1 MAIQIEKRKPVSL
14 IKEQP
19 GLNQMIAGLGWD
31 PAIVNGHPVD
41 LDLSLFMLG
50 ENGKLVADEYFVFYN
65 NSSSPDGSTNH
76 PGDSRGGEGDGDDEV
91 INIDLSKIDPKVEFL
106 YFAVTIDQSEERGH
120 HFGHVQN
127 SYINIRNAADN
138 SILCQYKL
146 MEEFTNEDS
155 LMIASI
161 SRNGGEWNVE
171 ALGQAFSGG
180 ISELVELYQS

>member
-1 MAIQIEKRKPVSL
+1 MAIQLEKRKPVSL

-19 GLNQMIAGLGWD
+19 GLNNIIGGLGWD
-31 PAIVNGHPVD
+31 PAVINGYSVD

-50 ENGKLVADEYFVFYN
+50 ENGKLLSDECFIFYN
-65 NSSSPDGSTNH
+65 NATSPDGSSH
-76 PGDSRGGEGDGDDEV
+76 YPGDSRGGEGEGDDEV

-127 SYINIRNAADN
+127 SYINIRNGNNN
-138 SILCQYKL
+138 SILCKYMLK
-146 MEEFTNEDS
+146 EEFTNEDS

-180 ISELVELYQS
+180 LNTLIELYQ